1 MHLRNK
7 MTKFQLKIF
16 LKAAYEIILVFLQFF
31 IISLHFFQWQLIPQ
45 KQIIQV
51 STLSYLLGFLII
63 IIALII
69 LLFAIKDLGRNLS
82 PFPRP
87 LNKSNLVTTG
97 IYRFTRHPMYYSLI
111 FISFGVFIT
120 KLSIHYLF
128 LSTSLGL
135 IIKFKIALEE
145 QYLKTKFKNYLIYK
159 NEVKY

>member
-1 MHLRNK
+1 

-16 LKAAYEIILVFLQFF
+16 LKGAYEISLVFLQFF
-31 IISLHFFQWQLIPQ
+31 IISLHFFQWEFIPQ

-51 STLSYLLGFLII
+51 SHLSDLVGFLII
-63 IIALII
+63 LIAFII
-69 LLFAIKDLGRNLS
+69 LLVAIKDLGRNLS

-87 LNKSNLVTTG
+87 IKKSNLVTTG

-120 KLSIHYLF
+120 KLSIYYLF
-128 LSTSLGL
+128 LSISLAL

-145 QYLKTKFKNYLIYK
+145 QYLNNKFKNYLLYK

>member
-1 MHLRNK
+1 

-16 LKAAYEIILVFLQFF
+16 LKAAHEINLVFLQFF
-31 IISLHFFQWQLIPQ
+31 VIGLHFFQWEIIPQ

-63 IIALII
+63 IIAFII
-69 LLFAIKDLGRNLS
+69 LLVAIKDLGKNLS
-82 PFPRP
+82 PLPRP
-87 LNKSNLVTTG
+87 IKNSNLVTTG

-120 KLSIHYLF
+120 KLSIYYLF
-128 LSTSLGL
+128 LSISLGL

-145 QYLKTKFKNYLIYK
+145 QYLKNKFKNYLLYK

>member
-1 MHLRNK
+1 

-16 LKAAYEIILVFLQFF
+16 FKAAYEIILVFLQFF
-31 IISLHFFQWQLIPQ
+31 IISLHFFKWEFIPE

-51 STLSYLLGFLII
+51 TPFSYFVGFLII
-63 IIALII
+63 IIAFTI
-69 LLFAIKDLGRNLS
+69 LLVAIKDLGRNLS

-87 LNKSNLVTTG
+87 IKNSNLVTSG

-120 KLSIHYLF
+120 KLSIYYLF
-128 LSTSLGL
+128 LSISLVL

-145 QYLKTKFKNYLIYK
+145 QYLNNKFKDYLLYK

>member
-1 MHLRNK
+1 

-16 LKAAYEIILVFLQFF
+16 LKAAFEMILVFLQFF
-31 IISLHFFQWQLIPQ
+31 IISLHFFKWEFIPE

-51 STLSYLLGFLII
+51 TPFLYFVGFLII
-63 IIALII
+63 IIAFII
-69 LLFAIKDLGRNLS
+69 LLVAIKDLGRNLS

-87 LNKSNLVTTG
+87 LNNSNLVTKG

-120 KLSIHYLF
+120 KLSIYYLF
-128 LSTSLGL
+128 LSISLVL

-145 QYLKTKFKNYLIYK
+145 QYLNNKFKNYFLYK
-159 NEVKY
+159 NKVKY

>member
-1 MHLRNK
+1 

-31 IISLHFFQWQLIPQ
+31 IISLHFFKWEFIPE
-45 KQIIQV
+45 KQIIKV
-51 STLSYLLGFLII
+51 TPFSYFVGFLII
-63 IIALII
+63 IIAFII
-69 LLFAIKDLGRNLS
+69 LLVAIKDLGRNLS

-87 LNKSNLVTTG
+87 IDNSNLVTKG

-120 KLSIHYLF
+120 KLSIYYLV
-128 LSTSLGL
+128 LSISLGL

-145 QYLKTKFKNYLIYK
+145 QYLNNKFKNYLLYK